1 MKVNLKKREELTH
14 LHRIQPIPGNRDE
27 DIETR
32 QDSHAKH
39 NPIRQVVEWND
50 SPRETTKSTTRS
62 DTLWT
67 TRPKEQVDLPYPLFR
82 PVSIWLLES
91 VLMGYC

>member
-39 NPIRQVVEWND
+39 NPIRQVVE
-50 SPRETTKSTTRS
+50 
-62 DTLWT
+62 
-67 TRPKEQVDLPYPLFR
+67 
-82 PVSIWLLES
+82 
-91 VLMGYC
+91 